1 MADKLIPG
9 VPSLDSALS
18 TFKNLARTAVGKP
31 AVPFNSPVKP
41 VPRVTGV
48 ETPDPNS
55 VYTPINTNVGP
66 NQELIRGP
74 DTPGSLGIGSARA
87 PKYEVNKFRYP
98 ETLGN
103 KTDQQHTVIFYIN
116 VRGASKWLKEEDS
129 KLITAVGQ
137 NRIGRGTEAGVAAI
151 GATGGAIAGTFAGKI
166 INAVTGSK
174 STVATSII
182 DKASLI
188 GGLSTVV
195 GGAIG
200 VTFANDV
207 NKAFNIFKPDKT
219 FRITDAIQLAV
230 NKRPSVT
237 YGVQYDGEDLGTLV
251 GFGSGGSLTDMVNNN
266 ILDLNPDLGRAALLT
281 AARVPG
287 AIGNIFGAN
296 VDAASALQVGT
307 ATAPNPFREQVFR
320 NVQTREFVFE
330 YTFLPQSAN
339 EAKNVREI
347 INTFKFHMHPEI
359 SKDGL
364 FYVYPSTFDISY
376 LFNGPKE
383 NPNLHK
389 ISTCVLENMEVD
401 YGGQGWHTFSDGM
414 PTEINMRL
422 KFRELEVMT
431 KERIKKG
438 Y

>member
-1 MADKLIPG
+1 MGLKDT
-9 VPSLDSALS
+9 
-18 TFKNLARTAVGKP
+18 TFGKILATAVG
-31 AVPFNSPVKP
+31 VPTSTTPTGSGPVKP
-41 VPRVTGV
+41 VPKITGI
-48 ETPDPNS
+48 TPPDPNS

-66 NQELIRGP
+66 NQTSFGGINDAEL
-74 DTPGSLGIGSARA
+74 LGIGRANA
-87 PKYEVNKFRYP
+87 PKYEVNKYRYP

-103 KTDQQHTVIFYIN
+103 KTDQQHSVIFYIN
-116 VRGASKWLKEEDS
+116 VRGASKWLKEETS
-129 KLITAVGQ
+129 KLITPVGQ
-137 NRIGRGTEAGVAAI
+137 NRTISTGTTQAGVQAVGVTI
-151 GATGGAIAGTFAGKI
+151 GATVGGIAGSFAGRI
-166 INAVTGSK
+166 VDAVKGTQS
-174 STVATSII
+174 
-182 DKASLI
+182 I
-188 GGLSTVV
+188 GGSNVGNTLGKVGSVIGGVV
-195 GGAIG
+195 GLTTASQI
-200 VTFANDV
+200 NQSL
-207 NKAFNIFKPDKT
+207 NIFTPDRS

-237 YGVQYDGEDLGTLV
+237 YGVQYDNEDLGTLV
-251 GFGSGGSLTDMVNNN
+251 GFAAGGSATDMASSN
-266 ILDLNPDLGRAALLT
+266 LTNPDLLRAGLLT

-287 AIGNIFGAN
+287 AIGNIFGGN
-296 VDAASALQVGT
+296 LDFASALQVGT

-330 YTFLPQSAN
+330 YTFLPQSAS
-339 EAKNVREI
+339 EAKNVRDI
-347 INTFKFHMHPEI
+347 IYKFKFHMHPEI

-383 NPNLHK
+383 NPMLHK

-401 YGGQGWHTFSDGM
+401 YGGQGWHTFGDGM

-431 KERIKKG
+431 KERIEKG

>member
-1 MADKLIPG
+1 MAFDKLIPG
-9 VPSLDSALS
+9 VPSIDSALN
-18 TFKNLARTAVGKP
+18 TFKNIARTAVGKP
-31 AVPFNSPVKP
+31 AVPSNSPVKP
-41 VPRVTGV
+41 VPRVTGI
-48 ETPDPNS
+48 TPPDPNS

-66 NQELIRGP
+66 NQTSFGGINDAEL
-74 DTPGSLGIGSARA
+74 LGIGKPNA
-87 PKYEVNKFRYP
+87 PKYEVNKLRYP

-116 VRGASKWLKEEDS
+116 VRGASKWLKEENS

-137 NRIGRGTEAGVAAI
+137 NRVGRGTEAGVAAI
-151 GATGGAIAGTFAGKI
+151 GATAGAIAGTFAGKLI
-166 INAVTGSK
+166 SARAGSE
-174 STVATSII
+174 STIATSLIS
-182 DKASLI
+182 KALPF
-188 GGLSTVV
+188 V

-207 NKAFNIFKPDKT
+207 NKAFNIFKPDKS

-251 GFGSGGSLTDMVNNN
+251 GFGAGASMTDMVNNN

-296 VDAASALQVGT
+296 LDAASALQVGT

-347 INTFKFHMHPEI
+347 ISTFKFHMHPEI

-401 YGGQGWHTFSDGM
+401 YGGQGWHTFGDGM

>member
-18 TFKNLARTAVGKP
+18 TFKNLARIAVGKP
-31 AVPFNSPVKP
+31 AVPSNSPVKP
-41 VPRVTGV
+41 VPKVTGI
-48 ETPDPNS
+48 TPPDPNS

-66 NQELIRGP
+66 NQTSFGGINDAEL
-74 DTPGSLGIGSARA
+74 LAIGKPNA

-116 VRGASKWLKEEDS
+116 VRGASKWLKEENS

-137 NRIGRGTEAGVAAI
+137 NRVGRGTEAGVAAI
-151 GATGGAIAGTFAGKI
+151 GATGGDIAGTFAGKLI
-166 INAVTGSK
+166 SARAGSE
-174 STVATSII
+174 STIATSLIS
-182 DKASLI
+182 KALPF
-188 GGLSTVV
+188 V
-195 GGAIG
+195 GAAIG

-207 NKAFNIFKPDKT
+207 NKAFNIFKPDKS

-251 GFGSGGSLTDMVNNN
+251 GFGAGASMTDMVNNN

-296 VDAASALQVGT
+296 LDAASALQIGT

-347 INTFKFHMHPEI
+347 ISTFKFHMHPEI

-401 YGGQGWHTFSDGM
+401 YGGQGWHTFGDGM

>member
-1 MADKLIPG
+1 MADLILFG
-9 VPSLDSALS
+9 
-18 TFKNLARTAVGKP
+18 KNYGDPLAKINRSKSNPNPPIFRPTTS
-31 AVPFNSPVKP
+31 NSPIKP
-41 VPRVTGV
+41 EPKITGI

-55 VYTPINTNVGP
+55 VYTPIDTNSGP
-66 NQELIRGP
+66 NQTSFGGINDAEL
-74 DTPGSLGIGSARA
+74 LAIGKPNA

-98 ETLGN
+98 ETLGV
-103 KTDQQHTVIFYIN
+103 KADQKHTVIFYIN
-116 VRGASKWLKEEDS
+116 VRGASKWLKQENS
-129 KLITAVGQ
+129 KLITPVGQ
-137 NRIGRGTEAGVAAI
+137 NRVGSGTRAGVAAI
-151 GATGGAIAGTFAGKI
+151 GATVGGIFGKFAGKI
-166 INAVTGSK
+166 IDAKTGSK
-174 STVATSII
+174 SNIAAGILDT
-182 DKASLI
+182 AS
-188 GGLSTVV
+188 T
-195 GGAIG
+195 AIG
-200 VTFANDV
+200 AGVGAYYANDI
-207 NKAFNIFKPDKT
+207 NNAFNIFEPDKS
-219 FRITDAIQLAV
+219 FRITTAIQLAV

-251 GFGSGGSLTDMVNNN
+251 GFAAGGSMTDMVDGN
-266 ILDLNPDLGRAALLT
+266 LMNPDLGRAALLT

-296 VDAASALQVGT
+296 LDAASALQVGT

-339 EAKNVREI
+339 EAKNVRDI
-347 INTFKFHMHPEI
+347 IKQFKFHMHPEI

-376 LFNGPKE
+376 LFNGTKE

-401 YGGQGWHTFSDGM
+401 YGGQGWHTFGDGM

-431 KERIKKG
+431 KERIEKG